1 MCQIQVDT
9 QSKTRA
15 QIPAYDIDRSEVD
28 ILCRYSSSSARWHVS
43 LTIFLQIECDNKI
56 NQVFNISNFMG
67 TSSESER
74 LMSLDISGHTRDNL
88 LLDPLAVLHL
98 HNRLYITTKGK
109 EILKKN
115 SKDYLEQWK
124 TNRNKF
130 SIFLG

>member
-98 HNRLYITTKGK
+98 HNRLHITTKGK

>member
-74 LMSLDISGHTRDNL
+74 LMSLNISGT
-88 LLDPLAVLHL
+88 
-98 HNRLYITTKGK
+98 Y
-109 EILKKN
+109 
-115 SKDYLEQWK
+115 
-124 TNRNKF
+124 
-130 SIFLG
+130 